1 MASKRGKENTLNG
14 VGKTKT
20 GFKNFSIRLHDLAYS
35 PLLKHK
41 IGTTRKRLMRQKK
54 YNLRH
59 RGEEQ
64 KRIKLMQNADEG
76 ESTQTKQTEVVTSEE
91 ADSTVQLNQVEQ
103 CWKLRR
109 PFFEVFD
116 QNQHEDSRESA
127 KMLLQWLIYP
137 VENDKFIKYHTTLLN
152 AV

>member
-1 MASKRGKENTLNG
+1 
-14 VGKTKT
+14 
-20 GFKNFSIRLHDLAYS
+20 
-35 PLLKHK
+35 
-41 IGTTRKRLMRQKK
+41 MRQKK

-137 VENDKFIKYHTTLLN
+137 VENDKFIKYHTALLN

>member
-1 MASKRGKENTLNG
+1 M
-14 VGKTKT
+14 
-20 GFKNFSIRLHDLAYS
+20 H
-35 PLLKHK
+35 
-41 IGTTRKRLMRQKK
+41 
-54 YNLRH
+54 
-59 RGEEQ
+59 
-64 KRIKLMQNADEG
+64 NADEG
-76 ESTQTKQTEVVTSEE
+76 ETTQTKQTEVVTSEE

-137 VENDKFIKYHTTLLN
+137 VENDKFIKYHTTLMLYN
-152 AV
+152 VYHQFLLCCSSRELWERKPLLLKRHRPYYNDGIFSSAELDQILREVQCFCTIIL